1 MNTSTFKPSQFYTS
15 SLFFLIIFFPFIL
28 RLVYLR
34 YCFSFTRVEH
44 SPTFFLS
51 IPTFLLLISSIW
63 MNSNSA
69 TMEYQVKQLS
79 KPFQEPGAGWDP
91 SSMLRLV
98 PLWEGPCKSGQ
109 WGRISRSSSLSWK
122 SSMVQHSFW
131 HLLQ

>member
-1 MNTSTFKPSQFYTS
+1 MNTSIFKLSQFYTS

-122 SSMVQHSFW
+122 SSMAQHSFW